1 LSYQS
6 VTKALLSRGN
16 TWNKKGEEMFINQLK
31 SEKAAIQNLPEFLI
45 NVRNA

>member
-6 VTKALLSRGN
+6 VTNALLSRAN
-16 TWNKKGEEMFINQLK
+16 TWNKKRKEIFINQLQ
-31 SEKAAIQNLPEFLI
+31 SEKGAIQNLPEFLI